1 MLLGSET
8 IQLYLHVKQRI
19 TGASQSKYLIGHFVH
34 SLVLSKCL
42 LSSALG
48 IGFQIRANCYPAEF
62 MTSGVSVPQSS
73 WENIPPRR
81 APGLSGWMNRNEPDH
96 VDQQGGSPL
105 AQAGDGC
112 N

>member
-19 TGASQSKYLIGHFVH
+19 TGASQSKYLISHFVH

-73 WENIPPRR
+73 WENK
-81 APGLSGWMNRNEPDH
+81 H
-96 VDQQGGSPL
+96 SPEACSWL
-105 AQAGDGC
+105 KWLDES
-112 N
+112 